1 MDIITIREDRS
12 TKSRLQQ
19 NLYYTSLST
28 VEKPSDLFFQK
39 KRDEVSEELDKMLRC
54 LKSNVNIIVL
64 SARYLLEKTRLL
76 KTRKPCKLPLEKNI
90 KLLHTY
96 LLKRLKLLTDDYVF
110 PIISYLCGVN
120 KSGIDTPNPVKRV
133 TGT

>member
-54 LKSNVNIIVL
+54 LKSNVNIIVS
-64 SARYLLEKTRLL
+64 SARYLL
-76 KTRKPCKLPLEKNI
+76 
-90 KLLHTY
+90 
-96 LLKRLKLLTDDYVF
+96 
-110 PIISYLCGVN
+110 
-120 KSGIDTPNPVKRV
+120 
-133 TGT
+133 